1 MLFDTRDAI
10 EAPPGPGGDTRGPG
24 MAALRT
30 ILSALDIPELEPV
43 PRDHVLTKTF
53 YLLRSFPGRFASG
66 QLWVE
71 ATPRAND
78 DEPRQPPGARRR
90 RRLLDHHHVERS
102 RRRLGDAAG
111 RPADAAAGL
120 RPSRASANSRSA
132 PASTS

>member
-1 MLFDTRDAI
+1 M
-10 EAPPGPGGDTRGPG
+10 
-24 MAALRT
+24 
-30 ILSALDIPELEPV
+30 

-53 YLLRSFPGRFASG
+53 YLLKEFPGRFASG

-71 ATPRAND
+71 ATPRAS
-78 DEPRQPPGARRR
+78 DEEAETRPARAGDGVS
-90 RRLLDHHHVERS
+90 LAHHHVERS

-111 RPADAAAGL
+111 RPADAAADV

>member
-1 MLFDTRDAI
+1 ML
-10 EAPPGPGGDTRGPG
+10 
-24 MAALRT
+24 ALRA
-30 ILSALDIPELEPV
+30 ILSSLDIPELEPV

-53 YLLRSFPGRFASG
+53 YLLRDFPGRFNTG

-71 ATPRAND
+71 ALPRDDD
-78 DEPRQPPGARRR
+78 DEAAEPPGARRR
-90 RRLLDHHHVERS
+90 RRLVDHHHLERS

-120 RPSRASANSRSA
+120 RPSRASANSPSA